1 MNVAGPL
8 GAHARSHGEHAALVQ
23 GGTVLDYRMLAL
35 RVAQTQVHLGA
46 LGVRAG
52 DLVGVALADRVE
64 HVVAMLALARMGAI
78 LLPLDVRWTAAE
90 TARVVAHFG
99 ASRALVEAD
108 APEIAGL
115 ALNRVDARWQIAV
128 DGARPDDAVVMGGEA
143 PFLVSLSS
151 GTTGRPKGPLVTHE
165 QFIARLRTHWIN
177 LGLNARDRFVAATP
191 LYFGAGRT
199 FVLSVLFAGGTVVLF
214 PPPFRPEA
222 LVAEVAARRAT
233 SLFLVPAQLRGL
245 LELADAALAPLAGLH
260 LLFSSGAPLAPEER
274 LAIRKRLCANFFEY
288 YASTEGGGITL
299 LCPDDLE
306 RAPGSVG
313 RPIFGVEL
321 EVVDEQGRARPP
333 GETGRLRYRSPGCAV
348 GFFREE
354 TERSEAFSEGWFY
367 PGDLA
372 SLDERGYLTLQGRW
386 KDLIIRGG
394 VNINPAEVE
403 AVLRRHPQVRDAA
416 VIGFASQ
423 KLGEEVAAFVTG
435 EDSLSGETLTEW
447 CAAELAAYKVP
458 SRFVMI
464 AELPRNSGG
473 KVMKDRLRES
483 LADRINA

>member
-8 GAHARSHGEHAALVQ
+8 RSHALARGEHAALVQ
-23 GGTVLDYRMLAL
+23 GGTVLDYRALAR
-35 RVAQTQVHLGA
+35 RVAQTQGHLGA

-52 DLVGVALADRVE
+52 DLVGVSLADRAE

-78 LLPLDVRWTAAE
+78 LLPLDARWTAAE
-90 TARVVAHFG
+90 TERVVVHFG
-99 ASRALVEAD
+99 ASRALAEAD
-108 APEIAGL
+108 APEIPGI
-115 ALNRVDARWQIAV
+115 ALHRVDDLWQAAV
-128 DGARPDDAVVMGGEA
+128 AAARPDETIAAGGQA

-151 GTTGRPKGPLVTHE
+151 GTTGRPKGPLVTHG
-165 QFIARLRTHWIN
+165 QFIARFRTHWIN
-177 LGLNARDRFVAATP
+177 LGLNARDRFIAATP

-199 FVLSVLFAGGTVVLF
+199 FVLSVLFSGGTVVLF
-214 PPPFRPEA
+214 PPPFPPQA
-222 LVAEVAARRAT
+222 LLAEVAARNAT
-233 SLFLVPAQLRGL
+233 SLFLVPTQLRSL
-245 LELADAALAPLAGLH
+245 LDLADATLAPLAALQ

-274 LAIRKRLCANFFEY
+274 LAIRERLCANFFEY

-299 LCPDDLE
+299 LCPEDLE
-306 RAPGSVG
+306 CSPGSVG

-321 EVVDEQGRARPP
+321 EVVDEQGRPKLP
-333 GETGRLRYRSPGCAV
+333 GESGRLRYRSPGCAV

-354 TERSEAFSEGWFY
+354 NESGEAFSEGWFY

-394 VNINPAEVE
+394 VNINPSEIE

-416 VIGFASQ
+416 VVGFDSRA
-423 KLGEEVAAFVTG
+423 LGEEVAAFVIG
-435 EDSLSGETLTEW
+435 ERPLSSEALGQW
-447 CAAELAAYKVP
+447 CATELAAYKIP

-473 KVMKDRLRES
+473 KVMKDQLRAS
-483 LADRINA
+483 LTTNA